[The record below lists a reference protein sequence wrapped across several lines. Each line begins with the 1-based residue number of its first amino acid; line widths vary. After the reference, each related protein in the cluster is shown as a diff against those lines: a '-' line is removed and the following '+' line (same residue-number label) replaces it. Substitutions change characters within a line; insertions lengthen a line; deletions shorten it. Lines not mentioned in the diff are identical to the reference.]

1 MPDPL
6 ADPFRVP
13 DAFVTPAPAD
23 RPAAPTA
30 GSPTPDG
37 EAAAPGGEAEAPG
50 SGADP
55 DQVTP
60 DPPAVP
66 VLSAP
71 RDGTPDVIT
80 TQAAL
85 DAAVGHLSATDGPV
99 AVDAERASGYR
110 YGQAAYLV
118 QLRRADGP
126 IVLLDPVAKLDLTGL
141 AAVLDGPEWV
151 LHAASQ
157 DLPCLAELGLR
168 PRTVF
173 DTELGARVAGLP
185 KVGLAAV
192 TEHYLGIGLAKEH
205 SAVDWSTRP
214 MPASWLTYAAL
225 DVELLLDV
233 RDALAADLEQ
243 QGKLG
248 WAREEFAAV
257 AAAGPPAPK
266 VDPWRKTSGVH
277 KLRSRRAQAVV
288 RSLWYAREEQ
298 ARRRDV
304 SPGRVLPDAA
314 IINAATSQPRTLEA
328 LAGLPVFSG
337 PANRRM
343 GRYWLDAIDEA
354 VALPEQELPGPP
366 PRSDGPP
373 PIRAWADRDPA
384 AAARLVAVRAALA
397 DLATEHDVPLENLL
411 TPDTARR
418 LAWDPPGTGPEDVA
432 AFLRGRGAR
441 EWQVTLTAPVLA
453 AALVAG
459 TPATPQQAASP
470 TGTSGSEPAP
480 PA

>member
-1 MPDPL
+1 V
-6 ADPFRVP
+6 ADDVS
-13 DAFVTPAPAD
+13 VPAP
-23 RPAAPTA
+23 
-30 GSPTPDG
+30 
-37 EAAAPGGEAEAPG
+37 EAVEAPELVE
-50 SGADP
+50 AVEP
-55 DQVTP
+55 VP
-60 DPPAVP
+60 VP

-80 TQAAL
+80 TQDEL
-85 DAAVGHLSATDGPV
+85 DAAVEHLAAAQGPV

-118 QLRRADGP
+118 QLRRGDGP
-126 IVLLDPVAKLDLTGL
+126 IVLVDPVAQLDLTGL

-157 DLPCLAELGLR
+157 DLPCLADLGLR

-185 KVGLAAV
+185 RVGLAAV
-192 TEHYLGIGLAKEH
+192 TEHFLGIGLAKEH

-233 RDALAADLEQ
+233 RDALAAELER
-243 QGKLG
+243 QGKLD
-248 WAREEFAAV
+248 WARQEFAAV

-288 RSLWYAREEQ
+288 RSLWAAREQ
-298 ARRRDV
+298 LARNRDI
-304 SPGRVLPDAA
+304 SPGRILPDSAVVS
-314 IINAATSQPRTLEA
+314 AATAQPRTLAA

-337 PANRRM
+337 PANRRN
-343 GRYWLDAIDEA
+343 GQYWLDAIEEA
-354 VALPEQELPGPP
+354 MALPESELPGHA
-366 PRSDGPP
+366 PRGDGPP
-373 PIRAWADRDPA
+373 PPRAWADRDPVA
-384 AAARLVAVRAALA
+384 AVRLTRVRDALA
-397 DLATEHDVPLENLL
+397 AVAEEHGLPLENLL

-418 LAWDPPGTGPEDVA
+418 LAWEPPGMEPEAVA

-441 EWQVTLTAPVLA
+441 AWQVDLTAD
-453 AALVAG
+453 ALVDALVRAQSDPVPEPRERRS
-459 TPATPQQAASP
+459 TPVVT
-470 TGTSGSEPAP
+470 EE
-480 PA
+480 

>member
-13 DAFVTPAPAD
+13 DAFVTPAPQD
-23 RPAAPTA
+23 RPAATA
-30 GSPTPDG
+30 P
-37 EAAAPGGEAEAPG
+37 AAAPSRDEAPEP
-50 SGADP
+50 GAP
-55 DQVTP
+55 AQ

-80 TQAAL
+80 TQSAL
-85 DAAVGHLSATDGPV
+85 DAAVEHLAATDGPV

-118 QLRRADGP
+118 QLRREDGP
-126 IVLLDPVAKLDLTGL
+126 IVLLDPVADLDLTGL

-192 TEHYLGIGLAKEH
+192 TEHYLGVGLAKEH

-214 MPASWLTYAAL
+214 MPTSWLTYAAL

-233 RDALAADLEQ
+233 RDAMAADLEQ

-288 RSLWYAREEQ
+288 RALWYAREEQ

-304 SPGRVLPDAA
+304 APGRVLPDAA
-314 IINAATSQPRTLEA
+314 MINAATSQPRTLEA

-337 PANRRM
+337 PANRRL

-354 VALPEQELPGPP
+354 LALPEKDLPGPP

-384 AAARLVAVRAALA
+384 AAARLVHVRAALA
-397 DLATEHDVPLENLL
+397 GLAAEHDVPLENLL

-418 LAWDPPGTGPEDVA
+418 LAWDPPGTTVEDVA
-432 AFLRGRGAR
+432 GLLRGRGAR
-441 EWQVTLTAPVLA
+441 EWQVSLTAPALSTALA
-453 AALVAG
+453 AGAA
-459 TPATPQQAASP
+459 QAAA
-470 TGTSGSEPAP
+470 GSGSVTRTDPDEGSTP
-480 PA
+480 